1 MSSGKTAA
9 EAVKD
14 PLAEK
19 LLGSDYYKKLSGF
32 TKDEWARSREK
43 QKTKERNAFTA
54 LYSDYLAPLVLAKK
68 PIIVVGGLKT
78 TLAALSVDR
87 FTKEVNGICNSVE
100 DTSEIVNSLTKAYD
114 SSIKVPRNPNS
125 EKLATLLDK
134 VCSYLSDL
142 LDRALIEIGHESID
156 GKKLLSKENYDK
168 VRKGQEACKNLKDK
182 LSQIKSELKSEPKPE
197 IPPKDDGA
205 DEPVS
210 KTPTKTPSSA
220 GAGEAAAAA
229 STSPED
235 DGADEPVSK
244 TPSSAGTGKAAAAAS
259 TPPKYDALAA
269 APGELT
275 DEDKRKTLGDLAK
288 AAAEALREKGEPRER
303 NEINDSLAKKL
314 LGEYYDKLPKM
325 NEAGTETGNK
335 TEVEEVEKRW
345 KSIIAQLDANE
356 QKGIEGFEGL
366 KGTIKTLLDFT
377 FEQKNDLTRKIY
389 ELSDALRLRLG
400 KEDSEPLE
408 DREVSE
414 ICNNIEATSKIVDLL
429 TEAYD
434 SSIEVP
440 GNSVS
445 EQLKDSL
452 YTMYDLLN
460 VLLSKAMA
468 EIGYASIVKQ
478 EALDSTN
485 YHKVQTGCDTR
496 TQLDNK
502 FDQIDPLPKTTADES
517 ATDADTEGSET
528 DEKKN

>member
-1 MSSGKTAA
+1 MPSGKTAA

-19 LLGSDYYKKLSGF
+19 LLGSDYYKKLNGF
-32 TKDEWARSREK
+32 TKDEWARSREER
-43 QKTKERNAFTA
+43 KTKESNAFDT
-54 LYSDYLAPLVLAKK
+54 LYGYLAPLVLAKK
-68 PIIVVGGLKT
+68 PIIVVGELRT
-78 TLAALSVDR
+78 ALVVLSGDR
-87 FTKEVNGICNSVE
+87 VTKEVNGICNSVE

-125 EKLATLLDK
+125 EKLAVSLDK
-134 VCSYLSDL
+134 LCNYLSDL

-205 DEPVS
+205 EADTDEPES

-220 GAGEAAAAA
+220 GTGKAAAAA
-229 STSPED
+229 STPPED

-244 TPSSAGTGKAAAAAS
+244 TPSSAGTGKA
-259 TPPKYDALAA
+259 AA

-288 AAAEALREKGEPRER
+288 AAAEALREKGEPGER
-303 NEINDSLAKKL
+303 KEINNSLAKKL
-314 LGEYYDKLPKM
+314 LGAHYDKLSEM
-325 NEAGTETGNK
+325 NETGLKTRNK
-335 TEVEEVEKRW
+335 TEVEKRW

-452 YTMYDLLN
+452 YTMCDLLN
-460 VLLSKAMA
+460 VLLSKAMT

-478 EALDSTN
+478 EPLNSTN

-502 FDQIDPLPKTTADES
+502 LDQIDPLPKTTAD
-517 ATDADTEGSET
+517 ADTEVSKTET

>member
-1 MSSGKTAA
+1 M
-9 EAVKD
+9 VV
-14 PLAEK
+14 
-19 LLGSDYYKKLSGF
+19 LSG
-32 TKDEWARSREK
+32 
-43 QKTKERNAFTA
+43 
-54 LYSDYLAPLVLAKK
+54 
-68 PIIVVGGLKT
+68 
-78 TLAALSVDR
+78 DR
-87 FTKEVNGICNSVE
+87 VTNEVNGICNSVE

-114 SSIKVPRNPNS
+114 SSIKVPRNPNL
-125 EKLATLLDK
+125 EKLAVSLDK
-134 VCSYLSDL
+134 VCNYLSDL
-142 LDRALIEIGHESID
+142 LDRALIEIGHESIV
-156 GKKLLSKENYDK
+156 GKELLSEENYDK

-205 DEPVS
+205 EADTDEPES

-220 GAGEAAAAA
+220 GTGKAAAAA
-229 STSPED
+229 STPPED

-259 TPPKYDALAA
+259 TPPEDDGADEPVSKTPSSAGTGKAAA
-269 APGELT
+269 APGKLT

-288 AAAEALREKGEPRER
+288 AAAEALREKGEPGER
-303 NEINDSLAKKL
+303 KEINNSLAKKL
-314 LGEYYDKLPKM
+314 LGAHYDKLSEM
-325 NEAGTETGNK
+325 NETGLKTRNK
-335 TEVEEVEKRW
+335 TEVEKRW

-452 YTMYDLLN
+452 YTMCDLLN
-460 VLLSKAMA
+460 VLLSKAMT

-478 EALDSTN
+478 EPLNSTN

-502 FDQIDPLPKTTADES
+502 LDQIDPLPKTTAD
-517 ATDADTEGSET
+517 ADTEVSKTET